1 MTMGVVAASP
11 ALAGPAQSAPGSVDG
26 GHDHSVLVTKPDST
40 GYNEVYASGSNAVG
54 QLGNNTTVNS
64 TVFTKVRN
72 LTRVKAVSANYH
84 YSLALK
90 ADGTV
95 WAWGKGHL
103 GTGFSQSSVPVQV
116 PGITNAVAID
126 AGIGHAVA
134 VLSDGTVKT
143 WGANGQGQL
152 GNGTTTDS
160 PTPVTVTGL
169 TGAATTYGAAAAGLS
184 HSVVV
189 LADGTVKG
197 WGDGD
202 ALGAG
207 ESVPES
213 VTTPIAVP
221 GVTGVKEASAKFTH
235 TLVRLA
241 DGTVKGWG
249 NDWNGNLGDGTGS
262 PGGWA
267 PTPVTAIGLTAVQ
280 GLATGQHHSA
290 VLRTNSGG
298 GWEVWNMGL
307 GFGHTP
313 VSGNHSL
320 PGGPAAIG
328 AGSGAHNLV
337 THADGSAWG
346 RGDNSTGELG
356 VGDTT
361 ARNTFTAVL
370 ETWSR

>member
-11 ALAGPAQSAPGSVDG
+11 ALAGPAQSVPGSVDG

-54 QLGNNTTVNS
+54 QLGNNSTVNS

-72 LTRVKAVSANYH
+72 LTRVKAVSANVH

-95 WAWGKGHL
+95 WAWGQGNL
-103 GTGFSQSSVPVQV
+103 GNGSTQSSVPVQV
-116 PGITNAVAID
+116 SGITNAVAID
-126 AGIGHAVA
+126 AGAAHAVA
-134 VLSDGTVKT
+134 VLSDGTVKA
-143 WGANGQGQL
+143 WGSNSHGQL
-152 GNGTTTDS
+152 GNGTTTAS
-160 PTPVTVTGL
+160 ATPVTVTGL
-169 TGAATTYGAAAAGLS
+169 TGAATTYGAAAAGLN

-189 LADGTVKG
+189 LADGTVKA
-197 WGDGD
+197 WGKEDM
-202 ALGAG
+202 LGIGAEG
-207 ESVPES
+207 YDPVTSPVSVP
-213 VTTPIAVP
+213 
-221 GVTGVKEASAKFTH
+221 GLTGVAEASAKFTH
-235 TLVRLA
+235 TLVRLSA
-241 DGTVKGWG
+241 GTVKGWG

-262 PGGWA
+262 PDGWA
-267 PTPVTAIGLTAVQ
+267 PTPVNAIGLTAVQ
-280 GLATGQHHSA
+280 GLATGQNHSA

-298 GWEVWNMGL
+298 GWEVWNMGYS
-307 GFGHTP
+307 FGHTP
-313 VSGNHSL
+313 ISANHSA

-328 AGSGAHNLV
+328 AGSGAHTLV
-337 THADGSAWG
+337 THPDGSAWG